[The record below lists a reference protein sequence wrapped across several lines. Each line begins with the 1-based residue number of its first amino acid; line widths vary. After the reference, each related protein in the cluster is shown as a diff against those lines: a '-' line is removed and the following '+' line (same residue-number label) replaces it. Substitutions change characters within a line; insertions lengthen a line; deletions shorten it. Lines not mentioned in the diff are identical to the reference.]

1 MKKDLLDDDQSSVP
15 KELCR
20 WCAQHTES
28 FIKGNGGV
36 KVVRGAALREDE
48 NNRIA

>member
-1 MKKDLLDDDQSSVP
+1 MKKDLLDDDQSSVS

-20 WCAQHTES
+20 CVQHTENL
-28 FIKGNGGV
+28 IKDNRGV
-36 KVVRGAALREDE
+36 KVVCGVVLREDE

>member
-20 WCAQHTES
+20 CVQHTES
-28 FIKGNGGV
+28 FIKDNRGV
-36 KVVRGAALREDE
+36 KVVLGAAVREDE